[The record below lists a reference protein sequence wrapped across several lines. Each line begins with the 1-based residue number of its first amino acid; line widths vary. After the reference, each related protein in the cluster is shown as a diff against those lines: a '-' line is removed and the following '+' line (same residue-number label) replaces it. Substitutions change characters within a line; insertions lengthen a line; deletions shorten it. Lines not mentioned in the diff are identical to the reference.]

1 MKRILMLTFSAL
13 VASLLLACSSHSAAS
28 NANATQSAVIT
39 LQIADVVRNPQN
51 GRDVVINLGT
61 LSFDATKDRRELV
74 RAVYELCS
82 KPSDKLKEYASNQK
96 SRPISFWYKNPN
108 KQNQLT
114 AIDQLRCSITP
125 QGELVGIGK
134 YHIGE
139 YYTFGVDYNMR
150 FFYKDYETID
160 DLVDL
165 IANEESHKLDVG
177 GHVKD
182 SEKFIHHY
190 LQIVDAAKAD
200 LATKNQK
207 LSLPSKTITLHFGA
221 QMIDTQTGREGIGI
235 LNDFSFDTSK
245 DRRDLIKAVYDGC
258 VKPNDKMKNYIKS
271 ELSQG
276 ANPSISI
283 YYRDLRDKSGFTEIE
298 TLQCKFN
305 KNGLQSVGGVNMAG
319 TETLYKVNVID
330 NIFGKLTGGTSDKEW
345 VSNPAVDNLINE
357 IAINDKGELRSS
369 YFSYE
374 FMQLIDSTNTK
385 LAKPKTAEQIS
396 IRTETRNRITGEW
409 ELFK

>member
-1 MKRILMLTFSAL
+1 MKRICMLTFSAL
-13 VASLLLACSSHSAAS
+13 VASLLLACSTHSAVS

-51 GRDVVINLGT
+51 GRNVVINLGA
-61 LSFDATKDRRELV
+61 LSFDTTKDRRELV

-82 KPSDKLKEYASNQK
+82 KPSDKLKEYVSNQK
-96 SRPISFWYKNPN
+96 GRPISFWYKNPN

-125 QGELVGIGK
+125 QGKLVGIGE

-139 YYTFGVDYNMR
+139 YYQFDVYYKLR
-150 FFYKDYETID
+150 FWHKDYETFD

-165 IANEESHKLDVG
+165 IANEEAHKLNIPI
-177 GHVKD
+177 KD

-207 LSLPSKTITLHFGA
+207 LSLPSKTITLHFGV

-305 KNGLQSVGGVNMAG
+305 KNGLQSVGGVNMSG

-345 VSNPAVDNLINE
+345 VSNPAVDNLVNE

-385 LAKPKTAEQIS
+385 LAKPKKAERIM
-396 IRTETRNRITGEW
+396 IRTETKNIITGEW
-409 ELFK
+409 ELSK